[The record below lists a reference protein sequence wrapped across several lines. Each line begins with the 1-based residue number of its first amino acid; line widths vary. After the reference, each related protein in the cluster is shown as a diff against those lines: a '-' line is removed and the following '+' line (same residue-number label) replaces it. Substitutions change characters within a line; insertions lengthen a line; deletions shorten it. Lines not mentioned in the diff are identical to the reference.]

1 MPKMIFVKR
10 GKKYSRSM
18 FLKNFCLNTSKSVKK
33 KKNAKYQ
40 KKERVK
46 KFCFCE
52 VKKKKKR
59 QQECREEKCCLV
71 WVLTLVCWDEPLHFY
86 DFINL

>member
-33 KKNAKYQ
+33 KKKKNAKYQ

-52 VKKKKKR
+52 VKKKKKTAR
-59 QQECREEKCCLV
+59 V
-71 WVLTLVCWDEPLHFY
+71 
-86 DFINL
+86 

>member
-33 KKNAKYQ
+33 KK
-40 KKERVK
+40 KKKNEKNNKKKIVK
-46 KFCFCE
+46 NFAF
-52 VKKKKKR
+52 VRLKKKKKDSKSV
-59 QQECREEKCCLV
+59 EKRSAV
-71 WVLTLVCWDEPLHFY
+71 WFG
-86 DFINL
+86 F

>member
-1 MPKMIFVKR
+1 
-10 GKKYSRSM
+10 M

-33 KKNAKYQ
+33 FFKKFAKYQ

-46 KFCFCE
+46 SFAF
-52 VKKKKKR
+52 VRLKKKKR
-59 QQECREEKCCLV
+59 QQECREDKCCLV

>member
-1 MPKMIFVKR
+1 LPKMIFVKR

-52 VKKKKKR
+52 VKKKKKDSKSV
-59 QQECREEKCCLV
+59 EKRSAV
-71 WVLTLVCWDEPLHFY
+71 WFG
-86 DFINL
+86 F

>member
-18 FLKNFCLNTSKSVKK
+18 FLKNFCLNTSKLVKK
-33 KKNAKYQ
+33 KKFFFAKYQ

-46 KFCFCE
+46 SFAFGRL
-52 VKKKKKR
+52 KKKKKKDSKSV
-59 QQECREEKCCLV
+59 EKRSA
-71 WVLTLVCWDEPLHFY
+71 VCFG
-86 DFINL
+86 F

>member
-33 KKNAKYQ
+33 KKKMLNTRR
-40 KKERVK
+40 KKELKSFAFVRL
-46 KFCFCE
+46 
-52 VKKKKKR
+52 KKKKDSKSVEKR
-59 QQECREEKCCLV
+59 SAV
-71 WVLTLVCWDEPLHFY
+71 WFG
-86 DFINL
+86 F

>member
-33 KKNAKYQ
+33 KKKMLNTRR
-40 KKERVK
+40 KKELKSFAFVRL
-46 KFCFCE
+46 
-52 VKKKKKR
+52 KKKKKTAR
-59 QQECREEKCCLV
+59 V
-71 WVLTLVCWDEPLHFY
+71 
-86 DFINL
+86 

>member
-18 FLKNFCLNTSKSVKK
+18 FLKNFCLNTSKLVKK
-33 KKNAKYQ
+33 KKFFFAKYH

-46 KFCFCE
+46 IFAFGRL
-52 VKKKKKR
+52 KKKKKKDSKSV
-59 QQECREEKCCLV
+59 EKRSA
-71 WVLTLVCWDEPLHFY
+71 VCFG
-86 DFINL
+86 F